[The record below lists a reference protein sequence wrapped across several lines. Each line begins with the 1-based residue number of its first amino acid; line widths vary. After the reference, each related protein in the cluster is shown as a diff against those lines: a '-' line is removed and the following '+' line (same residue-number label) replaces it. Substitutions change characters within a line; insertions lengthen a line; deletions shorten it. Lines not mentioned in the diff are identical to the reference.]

1 MILKAKNPVDIIS
14 DTVLSEL
21 IRLSPYII
29 IGVLIYLVYSYFFK

>member
-1 MILKAKNPVDIIS
+1 MNLKAKNPVDIIS

-29 IGVLIYLVYSYFFK
+29 IGVIIYLKEYILI